1 MPTYI
6 AYFEIK
12 QKNSKLRDSKE
23 IFAMTE
29 NIAKKMLFAWARFT
43 LKKFVNL
50 ISIEEK

>member
-12 QKNSKLRDSKE
+12 QKKGKLRDSKE

-29 NIAKKMLFAWARFT
+29 GIAKKMLFAWARFS

-50 ISIEEK
+50 ISIDEK